1 MPRRLRLRVGNRSL
15 RQLERRREKEMMR
28 DTHRT
33 AGWRRVIKEG
43 QRLAVAVS
51 LAWSTIGTVSAGGI
65 GLYEVGTADVGL
77 ASAGYGARA
86 QDASTVLTNPA
97 GMTRLAGTQVLA
109 GAQLLYGD
117 VDFSPGSGTSPGLG
131 SNDGG
136 NPIGWF
142 PGGSFFITQQVS
154 PGLTVGFGTAGN
166 FGLAVKYDSS
176 WAGRYYGQEGTLI
189 GMSLLPSIA
198 YKVNEQLS
206 LGATVN
212 AMFGIMKQQVAINN
226 PGAFGRAD
234 GKLEVSDRDWGW
246 GLNLGL
252 LYEVDPATRLGLTWN
267 SQVKLDFSASPDFS
281 GLSPVLAAALASR
294 GAFRANLDL
303 GIYVPQGV
311 MASVFHQVNDQ
322 WAILGSVGWQ
332 QWSKFGKVDI
342 GITDTRN
349 PASLTTDLDF
359 KDTWHVALGGQ
370 YRISQ
375 PWLLNFGIAYDSAF
389 QSGDIQ
395 SPLLPANSAWR
406 FGVGVQNEIDRSF
419 NWGLSAEYVYGGT
432 LDLQK
437 SGQVPLVLGGRG
449 DVDGAYRSTGALFMA
464 ANFNWK
470 F

>member
-1 MPRRLRLRVGNRSL
+1 MRDSRQAAGRRRLSNRA
-15 RQLERRREKEMMR
+15 R
-28 DTHRT
+28 
-33 AGWRRVIKEG
+33 
-43 QRLAVAVS
+43 RLAMVASLLVVAVGE
-51 LAWSTIGTVSAGGI
+51 AGAGGLS
-65 GLYEVGTADVGL
+65 LYEVGTADVGL

-109 GAQLLYGD
+109 AAQLLYGD
-117 VDFSPGSGTSPGLG
+117 VDFSRGSGTSPELG
-131 SNDGG
+131 RNEGG

-154 PGLTVGFGTAGN
+154 PDLTVGFGTAGN
-166 FGLAVKYDSS
+166 FGLAVKYDTS
-176 WAGRYYGQEGTLI
+176 WLGRYYGQEGTLI
-189 GMSLLPSIA
+189 GLSLLPSVA
-198 YKVNEQLS
+198 YKVNDRLS

-226 PGAFGRAD
+226 PGAPGRAD
-234 GKLEVSDRDWGW
+234 GRLELSDREWGW

-267 SQVKLDFSASPDFS
+267 SQVKLDFSARPDFS

-294 GAFRANLDL
+294 GALRANLDL
-303 GIYVPQGV
+303 GIHVPQGV
-311 MASVFHQVNDQ
+311 MASAFHQVNDQ
-322 WAILGSVGWQ
+322 WAVLGSVGWQ
-332 QWSKFGKVDI
+332 QWSKFGEVDI
-342 GITDTRN
+342 GISDTNN

-375 PWLLNFGIAYDSAF
+375 PWLLNFGVAYDSAF

-406 FGVGVQNEIDRSF
+406 FGIGVQNEIDRSF

-437 SGQVPLVLGGRG
+437 NGELPVRLGGRG
-449 DVDGAYRSTGALFMA
+449 DVDGAYRNTGVLFMA
-464 ANFNWK
+464 ANLNWK

>member
-1 MPRRLRLRVGNRSL
+1 MRDSQQAAGRPRVSSRARRLAMVASL
-15 RQLERRREKEMMR
+15 S
-28 DTHRT
+28 
-33 AGWRRVIKEG
+33 V
-43 QRLAVAVS
+43 VA
-51 LAWSTIGTVSAGGI
+51 IGEATAGGI
-65 GLYEVGTADVGL
+65 SLYEVGTADVGL

-109 GAQLLYGD
+109 AAQLLYGD
-117 VDFSPGSGTSPGLG
+117 VDFSRAAGTSPALG
-131 SNDGG
+131 SNEGG

-142 PGGSFFITQQVS
+142 PGGSFFITQQ
-154 PGLTVGFGTAGN
+154 LTPELSVGFGTAGN

-176 WAGRYYGQEGTLI
+176 WLGRYYGQEGTLI
-189 GMSLLPSIA
+189 GLSLLPSIA
-198 YKVNEQLS
+198 YRVNDRLS

-226 PGAFGRAD
+226 PGAFGRPD
-234 GKLEVSDRDWGW
+234 GRLEVSDREWGW

-267 SQVKLDFSASPDFS
+267 SQVKLDFSARPDFS

-294 GAFRANLDL
+294 GAQRANLDL
-303 GIYVPQGV
+303 GIHVPQGV
-311 MASVFHQVNDQ
+311 MASAFHQINDQ
-322 WAILGSVGWQ
+322 WAVLGSVGWQ

-342 GITDTRN
+342 GISDTRN

-370 YRISQ
+370 YRMSQ

-406 FGVGVQNEIDRSF
+406 FGVGVQNEVDRSF

-437 SGQVPLVLGGRG
+437 TGEAPLLLGGRG
-449 DVDGAYRSTGALFMA
+449 DVEGAYRNIGLLFMA

>member
-1 MPRRLRLRVGNRSL
+1 
-15 RQLERRREKEMMR
+15 MMR
-28 DTHRT
+28 ESQQTV
-33 AGWRRVIKEG
+33 GRRCVSDGMKW
-43 QRLAVAVS
+43 LAVAAS
-51 LAWSTIGTVSAGGI
+51 LYLVAVDQAAAGGI
-65 GLYEVGTADVGL
+65 SLYEVGTADVGL

-109 GAQLLYGD
+109 AAQLLYGD
-117 VDFSPGSGTSPGLG
+117 VDFSPGSGTSRALG

-142 PGGSFFITQQVS
+142 PGGSFFITHQVS
-154 PGLTVGFGTAGN
+154 PELTLGFGTAGN

-176 WAGRYYGQEGTLI
+176 WVGRYYGQEGTLI

-198 YKVNEQLS
+198 YKVNDRLS

-226 PGAFGRAD
+226 PGALGAAD
-234 GKLEVSDRDWGW
+234 GKLEVSDREWGW

-267 SQVKLDFSASPDFS
+267 SQVKLDFSASPHFS
-281 GLSPVLAAALASR
+281 GLSPVVAAALARR
-294 GAFRANLDL
+294 GAFDANLDL

-311 MASVFHQVNDQ
+311 MASVFHQVNEQ
-322 WAILGSVGWQ
+322 WAVLGSVGWQ

-342 GITDTRN
+342 SINDTNN

-359 KDTWHVALGGQ
+359 KDTWHVALGAQ

-375 PWLLNFGIAYDSAF
+375 PWLLNFGVAYDSAF

-395 SPLLPANSAWR
+395 SPLLPSNSAWR
-406 FGVGVQNEIDRSF
+406 FGVGVQNEVDRSF

-432 LDLQK
+432 LDLKK
-437 SGQVPLVLGGRG
+437 SGRPLLLGGRG
-449 DVDGAYRSTGALFMA
+449 DLDGDYPNTGALFMA
-464 ANFNWK
+464 ANVNWK

>member
-1 MPRRLRLRVGNRSL
+1 
-15 RQLERRREKEMMR
+15 MMR
-28 DTHRT
+28 DGQKT
-33 AGWRRVIKEG
+33 AGQRRVINDLK
-43 QRLAVAVS
+43 RLALVVS
-51 LAWSTIGTVSAGGI
+51 LSAFASGHAGAGG
-65 GLYEVGTADVGL
+65 LSLCEVGTADVGL
-77 ASAGYGARA
+77 ASAGHGARA

-109 GAQLLYGD
+109 AAQLLYGD
-117 VDFSPGSGTSPGLG
+117 VDFSRGSGTSRDLG
-131 SNDGG
+131 SNNGG

-154 PGLTVGFGTAGN
+154 PELTLGFGTAGN

-176 WAGRYYGQEGTLI
+176 WVGRYYGQEGTLI

-198 YKVNEQLS
+198 YKVNDRLS

-226 PGAFGRAD
+226 PGAFGRPD
-234 GKLEVSDRDWGW
+234 GRLEVSDREWGW

-267 SQVKLDFSASPDFS
+267 SQVKLDFSARPDFS

-294 GAFRANLDL
+294 GGFGANLDL

-311 MASVFHQVNDQ
+311 MARAFHQVNDE
-322 WAILGSVGWQ
+322 WVALGSVGWQ

-349 PASLTTDLDF
+349 PANLTTDLDF

-375 PWLLNFGIAYDSAF
+375 PWLLNFGVAYDSAF

-406 FGVGVQNEIDRSF
+406 FGIGVQNEVDRSF

-437 SGQVPLVLGGRG
+437 SGEVPVVLGGRG
-449 DVDGAYRSTGALFMA
+449 DVDGAYRNTGAFFMA